1 MRRRPRAAILL
12 AALAAGSL
20 LPRRAVAQ
28 ERTGLPLGELV
39 AGLGSSARVLMIG
52 AHPDD
57 EDNRMLAWFARG
69 RHVETAYLSLN
80 RGEGGQNL
88 IGNELDEALGVLRTE
103 ELLAARRIDGAHQY
117 FTRAYDFGFS
127 KSAAESFQHW
137 PHDSVLNDVVTIVRA
152 FRPQIIIS
160 VFSGTPRDGHGQHQV
175 AGILARE
182 AFDQSGD
189 TVRFPVARF
198 GPAWTVS
205 KFYRDRSYWGG
216 EDATLSIDVG
226 EYSTLLHESYAAVAA
241 RARSQHRSQGFGSIV
256 PPAGPV
262 MGYLRR
268 DATRVNAGT
277 DPKAE
282 RSVFDGLD
290 TDSSMASGDCTAC
303 ATDRFRRAVAVA
315 NDVVVTTA
323 ADRAELALGDT
334 AEDTVRVVA
343 AGHLASTTVHP
354 VVGAHLT
361 APWWLATPRAGD
373 LYTVP
378 VSRVAEDARVASP
391 MEHVHMDDPPVT
403 LDVPVERRSG
413 DPTRGEVDRPL
424 AIVPTVSVTLDQV
437 VAYVPARAR
446 VDRTLHVLLRS
457 GSPRPRDVALSMH
470 LPTGLATD
478 SATWHMTLAPFG
490 VRRVDVPVHGTL
502 GAGSTQLSVTVTCD
516 GQTFGA
522 GYIPIEYDHI
532 RPQKLYR
539 PATIDLHA
547 VDITVPAD
555 LSVAYI
561 PGVGDNVEP
570 ALEQIGLRVTVVDP
584 ATLGTTDLSRFHT
597 VVVGPRAY
605 EASADLR
612 ANNARLLDYARRG
625 GTLVVQYGQYEMTD
639 GALMPYPITLS
650 RPHDRVTDENAP
662 VRVLDARSPVL
673 LVPNRITDADFAGWI
688 QDRSLYMP
696 HTFDKQYHA
705 VLSMNDPGEPANDGT
720 ILVTPLGRGTYIYTT
735 LAFFRQLPAGVPG
748 AARLFVNLL
757 AAGRP

>member
-1 MRRRPRAAILL
+1 MRHRPVAAILL
-12 AALAAGSL
+12 AALTAGSVL
-20 LPRRAVAQ
+20 SRRAAAQ
-28 ERTGLPLGELV
+28 ERGTLPLGELV
-39 AGLGSSARVLMIG
+39 AGLGSTTRVLMIG

-57 EDNRMLAWFARG
+57 EDNRMLAWLARG

-103 ELLAARRIDGAHQY
+103 ELIAARRIDGAHQY
-117 FTRAYDFGFS
+117 FTRTYDFGFS

-175 AGILARE
+175 AGIVARE
-182 AFDQSGD
+182 AYDRSGD
-189 TVRFPVARF
+189 TVRFPTASF

-205 KFYRDRSYWGG
+205 KFYRDRSYFGG
-216 EDATLSIDVG
+216 DDATLAIDVG
-226 EYSTLLHESYAAVAA
+226 EYSPLLHESYAAIAA
-241 RARSQHRSQGFGSIV
+241 RARSQHKSQGFGSIV
-256 PPAGPV
+256 PTAGPV

-268 DATRVNAGT
+268 DATRVDAGT
-277 DPKAE
+277 DPKSE
-282 RSVFDGLD
+282 HSVFDGVD
-290 TDSSMASGDCTAC
+290 TDSSADSSDCSVC
-303 ATDRFRRAVAVA
+303 ATARFRRAVALA

-334 AEDTVRVVA
+334 AQDTVRVVV
-343 AGHLASTTVHP
+343 AGHLVSTTVRP
-354 VVGAHLT
+354 VVGTQLT
-361 APWWLATPRAGD
+361 APWWLATPRVGD
-373 LYTVP
+373 LYSVP
-378 VSRVAEDARVASP
+378 VSRVAEDERVASP
-391 MEHVHMDDPPVT
+391 MEHIHLDDPPIT
-403 LDVPVERRSG
+403 LDVPVMRRMG

-424 AIVPTVSVTLDQV
+424 AVVPPVSVTLDQV
-437 VAYVPARAR
+437 VAYVPARAH

-457 GSPRPRDVALSMH
+457 GSARPRDVALSMH
-470 LPTGLATD
+470 LPAGMATD
-478 SATWHMTLAPFG
+478 SATWHMTLPAFG
-490 VRRVDVPVHGTL
+490 VRRVDVPIHGAL
-502 GAGSTQLSVTVTCD
+502 AAGSAQLGVTVVCD

-539 PATIDLHA
+539 PATIDLRA

-555 LSVAYI
+555 LTVAYI
-561 PGVGDNVEP
+561 PGVGDNIEP
-570 ALEQIGLRVTVVDP
+570 ALEQLGLRVTVVDP
-584 ATLGTTDLSRFHT
+584 AALATSDLSRFHT

-605 EASADLR
+605 EASTDLR

-639 GALMPYPITLS
+639 GLLMPYPITLN
-650 RPHDRVTDENAP
+650 RPHDRVTDEDAP
-662 VRVLDARSPVL
+662 VRVLDARSPL
-673 LVPNRITDADFAGWI
+673 LVGPNRITDADFAGWL

-696 HTFDKQYHA
+696 HTFDPRYHPI
-705 VLSMNDPGEPANDGT
+705 LSMNDPGEPPNDGG
-720 ILVTPLGRGTYIYTT
+720 ILIASLGRGTYIYTT